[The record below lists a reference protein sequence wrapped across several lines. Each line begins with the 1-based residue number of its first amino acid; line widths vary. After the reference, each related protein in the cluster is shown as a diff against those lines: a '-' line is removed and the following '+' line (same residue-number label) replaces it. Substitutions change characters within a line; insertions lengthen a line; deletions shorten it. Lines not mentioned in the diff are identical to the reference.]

1 MQIIYNIVAIL
12 LVIIAL
18 PIFAIRTM
26 REGGFWERLKQSFGF
41 LPPHILDPVAKKN
54 CIWVHAASVG
64 EIVAASPLIK
74 EFRKEFPKKPI
85 LVSVVTNNGYE
96 MAKRIV
102 KDADSIIYFPIDLPW
117 LSSGVVKK
125 VMPSVFLPVETELW
139 PNFLKAARKY
149 RIPVM
154 MVNGR
159 ISDKS
164 VRRYHHLRGV
174 LKDMIGTVSKFC
186 MQSEIDAQYIV
197 QLGAPPEFVTVT
209 GNTKFDQ
216 TYTDINENE
225 KKILRSEM
233 GLGNCEMILLAGS
246 THKGEEDVIFK
257 AFGKI
262 RERFPKVRLII
273 APRNIMRADEIVDLA
288 QHYHFKAAKRT
299 VLKET
304 LTNTHDVV
312 ILDTIGELGKIYG
325 VGDIV
330 YVGGSLV
337 SHGGHNILEPAA
349 HGKPIIVG
357 PNMFNFKDTYALFSA
372 RKACL
377 TVKNAEQLTNAVL
390 GLLDKPEDKA
400 AMEAETLAIVR
411 ENQGASR
418 KSALLLREVL
428 EEYKRKSMVTNIN
441 KSDDFI
447 ENIQS
452 YLYKMVHGEA
462 KGVLANIFMM
472 VLYFFSFIYCQLLE
486 LKLTFYRWGLLKQ
499 YRLDCH
505 VISLGNIT
513 VGGTGKTPTAQRLA
527 VAIRD
532 MGYKVVILNRGYRAK
547 WKGEVGVVSD
557 GEKIY
562 MSATEAGDEAFLL
575 AKNLPKVPVLI
586 GADRAVTGRYAVE
599 QLHADVVI
607 LDDGYQHWRLVRD
620 LDILLID
627 AINIFGNNYMLPRG
641 TLREPLDHLDR
652 ADVCL
657 LTKVDQA
664 NSDAC
669 SIIKNTVKKYNEK
682 ALIVTSVHSPKY
694 FVEVADWY
702 KGASNH
708 TTPIDSLKG
717 KKVTA
722 VSAIGNPAS
731 FEQTISDV
739 GAEVIDSVRFADHHD
754 YTMAE
759 MQIIMD
765 NAIECGSDALIITE
779 KDLVKIP
786 AEFIHSSR
794 DLPVYVLSMEIA
806 FIDGYDPF
814 IQLIAT
820 SLKNKKLIN
829 KET

>member
-1 MQIIYNIVAIL
+1 
-12 LVIIAL
+12 
-18 PIFAIRTM
+18 
-26 REGGFWERLKQSFGF
+26 
-41 LPPHILDPVAKKN
+41 
-54 CIWVHAASVG
+54 
-64 EIVAASPLIK
+64 
-74 EFRKEFPKKPI
+74 
-85 LVSVVTNNGYE
+85 
-96 MAKRIV
+96 
-102 KDADSIIYFPIDLPW
+102 
-117 LSSGVVKK
+117 
-125 VMPSVFLPVETELW
+125 
-139 PNFLKAARKY
+139 
-149 RIPVM
+149 M

-197 QLGAPPEFVTVT
+197 QLGAPSEFVTVT

-428 EEYKRKSMVTNIN
+428 EDYKRKSMVTNIN

>member
-1 MQIIYNIVAIL
+1 
-12 LVIIAL
+12 
-18 PIFAIRTM
+18 
-26 REGGFWERLKQSFGF
+26 
-41 LPPHILDPVAKKN
+41 
-54 CIWVHAASVG
+54 
-64 EIVAASPLIK
+64 
-74 EFRKEFPKKPI
+74 
-85 LVSVVTNNGYE
+85 
-96 MAKRIV
+96 
-102 KDADSIIYFPIDLPW
+102 
-117 LSSGVVKK
+117 
-125 VMPSVFLPVETELW
+125 
-139 PNFLKAARKY
+139 
-149 RIPVM
+149 M

-197 QLGAPPEFVTVT
+197 QLGAPSEFVTVT